1 MKILNHTPSST
12 TASPNSARPT
22 PPPEDFRRYAAK
34 VTPFLLSA
42 ATENLPTKSIQVTT
56 PLETTEGQQ
65 LARPIVLVPILRAG
79 LALLEGFHQHLPEA
93 SVAHLGMARNEE
105 TLQPQTYYQNFP
117 ADLPDAEVFVLDPML
132 ATGGSAIAAID
143 LLKKEGAKNIHFV
156 CLVTSP
162 EGADALKTAHPDV
175 PITTA
180 ALDRQLNE
188 KGYILPGLGDA
199 GDRTFGTL

>member
-1 MKILNHTPSST
+1 MKILNHPLVNDRLSKLRQTDCSSGLFRDHT
-12 TASPNSARPT
+12 NKIAS
-22 PPPEDFRRYAAK
+22 
-34 VTPFLLSA
+34 FLLAS
-42 ATENLPTKSIQVTT
+42 ATENLPTHPVEIQT
-56 PLETTEGQQ
+56 PLETTEAQQ
-65 LARPIVLVPILRAG
+65 LASPIVLVPILRAG

-105 TLQPQTYYQNFP
+105 TLEPETYYKNFP
-117 ADLPDAEVFVLDPML
+117 ADLPQAEVFVLDPML
-132 ATGGSAIAAID
+132 ATGGSAISAID

-156 CLVTSP
+156 CLVASP
-162 EGADALKTAHPDV
+162 EGAEALETAHPDV